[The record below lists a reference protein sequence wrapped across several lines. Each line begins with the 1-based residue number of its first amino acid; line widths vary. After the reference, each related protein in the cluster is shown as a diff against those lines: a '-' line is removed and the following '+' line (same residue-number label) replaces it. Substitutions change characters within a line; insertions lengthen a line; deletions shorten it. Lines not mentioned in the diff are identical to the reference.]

1 VAPVSLTRTQGA
13 VGLRLFILGIL
24 DAAWWSQIA
33 LVKHDLHL
41 SAAGLSV
48 ALTGAP
54 VGLLSAVRIV
64 PPLVARSSSAI
75 VLRWTVRLAPVSV
88 VLIGLAHG
96 VIALALALVAFG
108 VCNGAID
115 ITVNVQAVALER
127 LGGRSIM
134 SRLHAMWSLGTLFG
148 ALAGAAAI
156 GLGARPLGFFA
167 AVAVLLA
174 GLGTILSGALFGAL
188 ADTPSVAPVQPE
200 DGAQRVDAGTAS
212 SPGLRG
218 RPRLRGRPGLVA
230 LGVIAF
236 CGLFAEGSVSNWGGV
251 MIHQVRHA
259 SFTVAALVTAGFGAG
274 MLIGRLTGDAAIE
287 RLGRRPALIGAALSG
302 AVMLCVAVLV
312 PSVPASVSAFVVL
325 GVLLA
330 TIVPSAFSLSAGVTG
345 VPPAWTISQLTTI
358 GYAGTFISPVLIGLV
373 AGVSQLTVALLMP
386 ALLLVLVWPATR
398 ATRGRLAAV
407 AAD

>member
-1 VAPVSLTRTQGA
+1 MPPASLTRIRGA

-41 SAAGLSV
+41 STAGLSV
-48 ALTGAP
+48 ALAGAP

-64 PPLVARSSSAI
+64 PLLVARSSSAI
-75 VLRWTVRLAPVSV
+75 VLRWAVRLAPVAV
-88 VLIGLAHG
+88 LLIGLAHG
-96 VIALALALVAFG
+96 VIALAVSLLAFG
-108 VCNGAID
+108 ACNGAID

-127 LGGRSIM
+127 LGGRAIM
-134 SRLHAMWSLGTLFG
+134 SRLHAMWSLGALLG

-156 GLGARPLGFFA
+156 ALGARPLEFFI
-167 AVAVLLA
+167 AVAVVLV
-174 GLGTILSGALFGAL
+174 GLGTILSGALLGAA
-188 ADTPSVAPVQPE
+188 ADTPSVAPEPRA
-200 DGAQRVDAGTAS
+200 DGAHGAGGTQAG
-212 SPGLRG
+212 PGLRG
-218 RPRLRGRPGLVA
+218 RPALVA

-287 RLGRRPALIGAALSG
+287 RLGRRPALIGAAVSG

-325 GVLLA
+325 GILLA

-345 VPPAWTISQLTTI
+345 VPPARTISQLTTI
-358 GYAGTFISPVLIGLV
+358 GYAGTCLSPVLIGLV
-373 AGVSQLTVALLMP
+373 AGLSQLTVALLMP
-386 ALLLVLVWPATR
+386 ALLLMLVWPATQ

-407 AAD
+407 TAD

>member
-1 VAPVSLTRTQGA
+1 MPPASLTRMRGA

-33 LVKHDLHL
+33 LVKHDLQL
-41 SAAGLSV
+41 SATGLSV
-48 ALTGAP
+48 ALAGAP
-54 VGLLSAVRIV
+54 VGLLTAVRIV

-75 VLRWTVRLAPVSV
+75 VLRWAVRLAPVSV

-96 VIALALALVAFG
+96 VVALALTLVAFG

-127 LGGRSIM
+127 LGGRAIM
-134 SRLHAMWSLGTLFG
+134 SRLHAMWSLGTLLG

-156 GLGARPLGFFA
+156 GLGARPLGFFT
-167 AVAVLLA
+167 AVAVVLV
-174 GLGTILSGALFGAL
+174 GLGTILSGALLGAL
-188 ADTPSVAPVQPE
+188 ADTPSVAPE
-200 DGAQRVDAGTAS
+200 QRENGGHRAGGGTGS
-212 SPGLRG
+212 RPG
-218 RPRLRGRPGLVA
+218 LRGRPGLVA

-302 AVMLCVAVLV
+302 AVVLCVAVLV
-312 PSVPASVSAFVVL
+312 PSVPASLSAFVVL

-373 AGVSQLTVALLMP
+373 AGLSQLTVALLMP
-386 ALLLVLVWPATR
+386 ALLLLLVWPATQ

-407 AAD
+407 AAAD

>member
-1 VAPVSLTRTQGA
+1 VAPVSLTRTRGA

-48 ALTGAP
+48 ALAGAP
-54 VGLLSAVRIV
+54 VGLLSAVRVV
-64 PPLVARSSSAI
+64 PPLAARSSSAT
-75 VLRWTVRLAPVSV
+75 VLRWAVRAAPVSV

-96 VIALALALVAFG
+96 VVTLALALVVFG

-127 LGGRSIM
+127 LSGRAIM
-134 SRLHAMWSLGTLFG
+134 SRLHAMWSLGTLLG

-156 GLGARPLGFFA
+156 GLGAGPLGFFA

-174 GLGTILSGALFGAL
+174 GLGTILSGELLGAL
-188 ADTPSVAPVQPE
+188 ADTPSVAPR
-200 DGAQRVDAGTAS
+200 QREAGRKPAGGPTGS
-212 SPGLRG
+212 RPG
-218 RPRLRGRPGLVA
+218 LRGRPGLVA

-325 GVLLA
+325 GILLA
-330 TIVPSAFSLSAGVTG
+330 TIVPSAFSLAAGVTG

-373 AGVSQLTVALLMP
+373 AGLSQLTVALLMP
-386 ALLLVLVWPATR
+386 ALLLVLVWPATQ